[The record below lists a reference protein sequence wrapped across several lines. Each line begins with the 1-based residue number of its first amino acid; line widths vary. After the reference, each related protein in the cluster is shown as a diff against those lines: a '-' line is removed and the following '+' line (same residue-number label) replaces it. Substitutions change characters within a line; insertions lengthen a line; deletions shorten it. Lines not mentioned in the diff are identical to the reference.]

1 MRRFKKFPPKKVN
14 VATHFMFKL
23 KISLKGFTRRTPDRI
38 NLYNAKNIFTK
49 ELDIKGLIRFLIYC

>member
-1 MRRFKKFPPKKVN
+1 MMRFKKFLPKKVN

-38 NLYNAKNIFTK
+38 NLYNANITQKIFPPK
-49 ELDIKGLIRFLIYC
+49 S